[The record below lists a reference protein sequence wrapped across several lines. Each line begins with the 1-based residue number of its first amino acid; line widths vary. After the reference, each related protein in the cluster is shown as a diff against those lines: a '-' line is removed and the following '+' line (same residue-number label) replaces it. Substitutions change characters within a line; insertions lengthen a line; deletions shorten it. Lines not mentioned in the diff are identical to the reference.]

1 MSGARDRAREAL
13 KALVAEAHAH
23 VVTSAEARAEYTGG
37 TAVFNVERD
46 RPLSDLPGFLV
57 ALETLQQV
65 PEFVRAFGAEHGER
79 ATLQFVYE
87 YFTRTER
94 LAFDADAF
102 DATFEALLAELDN
115 PNWTYVA
122 FANLRN
128 FRSDDALIDFGHGI
142 SIRHRSFEEIE
153 ERLGWTEWHFDHLT
167 RDWTEGHA
175 ASEHVLWVES
185 VTEKSP
191 DTAILSDSATGPG
204 RALDLLLALWLFAP
218 GDVSVGAI
226 FTDRAARFDL
236 TGRGLA
242 RSNGMPGD
250 VWGRSYELAAKNAP
264 DVRAIY
270 DDVVAFRQATDVP
283 SNVRL
288 AVRRFESVYTRGI
301 KQREDRIIDELI
313 ALEALAGSGTELR
326 FRLAFRIS
334 STLASDDDE
343 RLAVFETMKRYY
355 DVRSKIVHGSDLRP
369 AERAL
374 VDDESDL
381 RALLRRVIRAVIFA
395 TVHSDLRLSASYI
408 DEQLDR
414 AYSTLTHDAS
424 SGERSVLN
432 EGTTGRTPARCRI
445 RSVIRL
451 ARMFP
456 SVRF

>member
-1 MSGARDRAREAL
+1 LG
-13 KALVAEAHAH
+13 
-23 VVTSAEARAEYTGG
+23 EYSGG
-37 TAVFNVERD
+37 TAVFNLERD
-46 RPLSDLPGFLV
+46 RPLSDLPGFPV
-57 ALETLQQV
+57 ALESLQQV

-94 LAFDADAF
+94 LEFDDDAF
-102 DATFEALLAELDN
+102 DATFEAFVSELDD

-128 FRSDDALIDFGHGI
+128 FESADALIDFGDGI
-142 SIRHRSFEEIE
+142 TIRHRSLEDIQ

-175 ASEHVLWVES
+175 ASGHVLWIDS
-185 VTEKSP
+185 LAEKSP

-218 GDVSVGAI
+218 GDVSIGAI
-226 FTDRAARFDL
+226 FTDRAAKFDL

-250 VWGRSYELAAKNAP
+250 LWGQKYELAATDAAG
-264 DVRAIY
+264 VRAIY
-270 DDVVAFRQATDVP
+270 DDVVSFRRATDVP

-288 AVRRFESVYTRGI
+288 AVRRFESVYSRGI
-301 KQREDRIIDELI
+301 RQREDRIIDELI

-334 STLASDDDE
+334 SLLGSDDAE
-343 RLAVFETMKRYY
+343 RLELFEAVKGYY

-374 VDDESDL
+374 VEGDGEL
-381 RALLRRVIRAVIFA
+381 RAVVRGLVRAVIHA
-395 TVHSDLRLSASYI
+395 TVHSDLRLTGSYI
-408 DEQLDR
+408 DKQLDR
-414 AYSTLTHDAS
+414 ALLDGQMRQELRRAL
-424 SGERSVLN
+424 GLE
-432 EGTTGRTPARCRI
+432 
-445 RSVIRL
+445 
-451 ARMFP
+451 
-456 SVRF
+456 